1 MKLVENV
8 MPHPLQRLIRGFE
21 SFRAAHFEGDSD
33 LYRRLAEEGQAP
45 KVLIVGCSD
54 SRVDPAIVTKADPG
68 DLFIV
73 RNVAALVPPYENDGR
88 IKGTS
93 SAIEFAVRAL
103 EVQHVVI
110 MGHAQCGGVKAL
122 ASAGDPEIAR
132 YEFLSDWMRV
142 ATPALAALDKVY
154 PDGSPAERRRLLEE
168 ATIMVSLKNLMGFPW
183 IMERIRQRRLI
194 LHGWYFDLV
203 SGRLLAHDRRSGRIL
218 PIQDDPAPLCVQPAP
233 CAPDCDCHEHFD
245 PEAFLKA
252 CRRA

>member
-1 MKLVENV
+1 MS
-8 MPHPLQRLIRGFE
+8 HPLQRLIRGFE

-54 SRVDPAIVTKADPG
+54 SRVDPAIVTQAEPG

-73 RNVAALVPPYENDGR
+73 RNVAALVPPYEVDGR

-93 SAIEFAVRAL
+93 SAIEFAVRGL
-103 EVQHVVI
+103 NVEHVIV
-110 MGHAQCGGVKAL
+110 MGHAQCGGVMAL
-122 ASAGDPEIAR
+122 ANAGKPADAR

-142 ATPALAALDKVY
+142 ANPALAAVNKIC
-154 PDGSPAERRRLLEE
+154 PDVSPAERRRLLEE
-168 ATIMVSLKNLMGFPW
+168 ATVMVSLGNLMGFPW
-183 IMERIRQRRLI
+183 IMERVRQRRLI

-203 SGRLLAHDRRSGRIL
+203 SGRLLAHDRRSGRFL
-218 PIQDDPAPLCVQPAP
+218 PIEEEPVPHCVEKLP
-233 CAPDCDCHEHFD
+233 CEPTCDCQKHFQ

-252 CRRA
+252 SRPS